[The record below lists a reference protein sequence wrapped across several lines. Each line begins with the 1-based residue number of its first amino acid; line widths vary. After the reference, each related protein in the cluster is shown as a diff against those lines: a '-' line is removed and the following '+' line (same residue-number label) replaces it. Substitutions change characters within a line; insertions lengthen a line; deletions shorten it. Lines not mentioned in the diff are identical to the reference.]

1 MPKGDKTGPHGLGSK
16 TGRVAGYCAGY
27 PVPGYL
33 NPTIGYG
40 RGFGRGFGRRRGR
53 GFFRGRFAYPKHVIV
68 QPTYQPVAQPLTSE
82 QEIVILKNYQKELE
96 TEKVDLDQEIGSVK
110 TRIEELKTTTKK
122 EK

>member
-1 MPKGDKTGPHGLGSK
+1 MPRGDKTGPQGLGSK
-16 TGRVAGYCAGY
+16 TGRAVGYCAGY

-40 RGFGRGFGRRRGR
+40 RGFGRGFGRRRGG
-53 GFFRGRFAYPKHVIV
+53 GFYTGRFVYPKHAIV
-68 QPTYQPVAQPLTSE
+68 QPTYQPVAQPQTSE

-96 TEKVDLDQEIGSVK
+96 TEKAELDQEIGNIK
-110 TRIEELKTTTKK
+110 TRIEELKTTTKQ